1 MPTNKTVIKT
11 GVMRRRYEIRKED
24 VSEEQRTVALT
35 FSSEQPYDRWFGT
48 EILDHGKKSV
58 LLDRLNTGGP
68 LLVDHDTRDQ
78 VGVVEEAKIG
88 TDRRGRAVVRL
99 GKSQRA
105 EEIFR
110 DIADGIRKNISVGYR
125 VHQMQLESAE
135 GENQEQKTYRVTK
148 WEPLEVS
155 VVAVPADNSVG
166 IGRADD
172 TLREFETE
180 VIEPEIQTRALVPA
194 KKENTMPEP
203 IVEQVVDLAVERDK
217 VRKEEQ
223 KRVREILAYG
233 EQFKC
238 AEEAKKAVD
247 DGTPLDQFRHQVL
260 ERLGKI
266 KPVETDPAIGMTPKE
281 VAQFSILDGIRAICD
296 PRNAELQKKAGLVFE
311 ASRAFAAKIGK
322 APRSFFVP
330 PDVLFQRDISGLTD
344 AAGGYLVGTQHVAAS
359 FIEML
364 RNRMVLR
371 QAGATIMDGLMGD
384 IAIPKQT
391 GGATAYWVAE
401 NSAVTESNQTFGQL
415 ALAPKTVGA
424 FTDLSRKLIIQS
436 APSAEVVVRNDLSRV
451 LAIEIDRVGLH
462 GTGVSP
468 QPAGIA
474 ATSGIG
480 SVVGGTNGKTITY
493 AHVVGL
499 ETEVAQDNADVGAVA
514 YITNPKVRAKL
525 KQIFTNA
532 TYGEIPV
539 WQDGQGVNGVGRL
552 NGYPA
557 YVTSQV
563 SSTLTKGNQSL
574 SSAVFF
580 GNWADLV
587 IAFWSGL
594 DILVDPYTGSSAG
607 TVRVVA
613 MQDVDLGVR
622 HAESFAAMLDALT
635 V

>member
-1 MPTNKTVIKT
+1 MPQPNKTIKT
-11 GVMRRRYEIRKED
+11 GVLRRSYEIRKED
-24 VSEEQRTVALT
+24 ISQDARTVALT
-35 FSSEQPYDRWFGT
+35 FSSEAPYDRWFGT
-48 EILDHGKKSV
+48 EILDHAKKSV
-58 LLDRLNTGGP
+58 LLDRLNSGGP
-68 LLVDHDTRDQ
+68 LLVDHDTGDQ
-78 VGVVEEAKIG
+78 VGVIEEAKIG

-110 DIADGIRKNISVGYR
+110 DIADGIRRNVSVGYR
-125 VHQMQLESAE
+125 VHQMQLESVE
-135 GENQEQKTYRVTK
+135 GENQELKTYRVTK

-166 IGRADD
+166 IGRSEDAS
-172 TLREFETE
+172 REFETE
-180 VIEPEIQTRALVPA
+180 IIENIQTRADVPDH
-194 KKENTMPEP
+194 KETVIMTEP
-203 IVEQVVDLAVERDK
+203 IVKEVVDLAVERDK
-217 VRKEEQ
+217 ARKEEQ

-238 AEEAKKAVD
+238 AEEARKAVD
-247 DGTPLDQFRHQVL
+247 EGVALDQFRHQIL
-260 ERLGKI
+260 EKLGKI
-266 KPVETDPAIGMTPKE
+266 KPVETDPSIGMTPKE
-281 VAQFSILDGIRAICD
+281 IAQFSIMDGIRAVCD
-296 PRNAELQKKAGLVFE
+296 PRNVDLQKKAGLVFE

-330 PDVLFQRDISGLTD
+330 PDVLFQRDITGLTD
-344 AAGGYLVGTQHVAAS
+344 AAGGYLVATTQIATS
-359 FIEML
+359 FIELL

-436 APSAEVVVRNDLSRV
+436 APSAETVVRNDLSRV

-462 GTGVSP
+462 GTGVAP
-468 QPAGIA
+468 QPPGIA

-499 ETEVAQDNADVGAVA
+499 ETEVAIDNADVGALA
-514 YITNPKVRAKL
+514 YITNPKVRGKL
-525 KQIFTNA
+525 KQVYTNA

-563 SSTLTKGNQSL
+563 SCTLTKGNQSL

-635 V
+635 A